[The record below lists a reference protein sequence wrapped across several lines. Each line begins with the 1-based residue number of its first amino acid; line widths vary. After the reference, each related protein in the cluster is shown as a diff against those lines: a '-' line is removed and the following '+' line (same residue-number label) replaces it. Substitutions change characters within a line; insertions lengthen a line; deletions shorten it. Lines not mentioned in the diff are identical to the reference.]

1 MTDVLE
7 HEVGARGRV
16 AIQARS
22 GDVRIRGIAG
32 TVARITTGHRDDL
45 HKVVVETSPDALLV
59 RTHASDPLDVEVP
72 AGATVRVE
80 AGSGSLEARDLVGDQ
95 RYRTASGDIRGHG
108 LAGDLTVEAV
118 SGDVEV
124 TFGGPGRLCARTV
137 SGDLAIRAGSLSTFH
152 GATTSGDLRIAARFE
167 GPGPF
172 DVETVSGDALV
183 APAGPLHVESST
195 ITGDVGAEV
204 EAVSA
209 GARGRRT
216 VTIGQGGP
224 TLAFRSTSGDLRIVR
239 GIEIGPR
246 PEEVART
253 ASVVAPTIPPIPTP
267 ARPPH
272 PDAAIDPRLEV
283 LRSLEAGSIDVPE
296 AGRRLADIDAKEAS
310 RG

>member
-1 MTDVLE
+1 MTHVLQ
-7 HEVGARGRV
+7 HEIGAYGEV

-32 TVARITTGHRDDL
+32 TIVRITTRHPHDL
-45 HKVVVETSPDALLV
+45 DTLVVETPLDALHV

-72 AGATVRVE
+72 AGATIRVE
-80 AGSGSLEARDLVGDQ
+80 AGSGSLEARGLDGDQ
-95 RYRTASGDIRGHG
+95 RYRTASGDIRGHD

-124 TFGGPGRLCARTV
+124 TLSGPGRLRARTV
-137 SGDLAIRAGSLSTFH
+137 SGDLAIRAGSLTTFR

-195 ITGDVGAEV
+195 ITGDVRAEV

-209 GARGRRT
+209 GARGRRAL
-216 VTIGQGGP
+216 TIGQGGP

-239 GIEIGPR
+239 AIQTG
-246 PEEVART
+246 
-253 ASVVAPTIPPIPTP
+253 PTP
-267 ARPPH
+267 PPP
-272 PDAAIDPRLEV
+272 PDPAAAIDPRLEV